1 MMPVAL
7 YLLLYFLRGLFIISV
22 CFTLRF
28 RFYRFAFAGL
38 LFPGQRIDVV
48 DLILSASSH
57 AAVAIAFQEFLE
69 GAFRLR
75 AVVQIIAIDLRNR
88 KQRLRSELAAGI
100 FAEQELK
107 LSDGVFE
114 ALNIVQNP

>member
-48 DLILSASSH
+48 DLILGAGSH
-57 AAVAIAFQEFLE
+57 AAVGIALQEFLKS
-69 GAFRLR
+69 AFCLC

-88 KQRLRSELAAGI
+88 KQRFPAELAAWI
-100 FAEQELK
+100 FAPQELE
-107 LSDGVFE
+107 LPNGVF
-114 ALNIVQNP
+114 